1 MSKNTKTSKTAK
13 AVGALLLAGAL
24 TAGVCCMGYASRGDN
39 GKWFRNGNLS
49 TWHWSDNKMPDS
61 AVDLIAGNMLMGDN
75 EINGLSLQAYAL
87 SAEEYAEN
95 GVSEEAE
102 TAVKIKVRFSPE
114 NTTDKRLRAS
124 LSFKNAQ
131 STWASGKTV
140 TDYVTAS
147 VNQQEIL
154 LTCSE
159 AFGEK
164 IELRIDTNHENVYAT
179 VAVDYIA
186 RPTEVAFNV
195 VSLTQTGMN
204 NGKPIY
210 NFDDY
215 DPIITFNK
223 YKYVFDP
230 FIHEFGVGTL
240 RPSIRVTKAE
250 LTFKEQLLRDCG
262 LYGPC
267 HVGYVSPGGI
277 TDVHINGTPYES
289 FYLFIADQEM
299 VMKMLHSQVNAEAVL
314 EGLTRANGGAYP
326 YIDCKA
332 TCEVYYGDKV
342 ILSKVVTKENLAAD
356 FTPLFVPADSITP
369 DDDHIIL

>member
-1 MSKNTKTSKTAK
+1 MKGEKGGIKRFFS
-13 AVGALLLAGAL
+13 GLLALVVLGGATL
-24 TAGVCCMGYASRGDN
+24 GGLELWGAGKQKPSN
-39 GKWFRNGNLS
+39 WFKQEVAEEGE
-49 TWHWSDNKMPDS
+49 
-61 AVDLIAGNMLMGDN
+61 ADLIAGNVVMGDN
-75 EINGLSLQAYAL
+75 EQNGIALTAYAL

-102 TAVKIKVRFSPE
+102 TAVKIKVNFTPA

-204 NGKPIY
+204 GSKPVY
-210 NFDDY
+210 NFNNFDSK
-215 DPIITFNK
+215 ITFNG
-223 YKYVFDP
+223 YKYVFSP
-230 FIHEFGVGTL
+230 YIREFGVGTL

-262 LYGPC
+262 LNGLC

-277 TDVHINGTPYES
+277 TDVHINGSPYES

-299 VMKMLHSQVNAEAVL
+299 VMKMLHYQGNAETVL
-314 EGLTRANGGAYP
+314 EGLTRANGGSYP

-342 ILSKVVTKENLAAD
+342 ILSKVVTKENIAAD

>member
-1 MSKNTKTSKTAK
+1 MKGEKGGIKRFFS
-13 AVGALLLAGAL
+13 GLLALVVLGGATL
-24 TAGVCCMGYASRGDN
+24 GGLELWGAGKQKPSN
-39 GKWFRNGNLS
+39 WFKQEVAEEGE
-49 TWHWSDNKMPDS
+49 
-61 AVDLIAGNMLMGDN
+61 ADLIAGNVVMGDN
-75 EINGLSLQAYAL
+75 EQNGIALTAYAL

-102 TAVKIKVRFSPE
+102 TAVKIKVNFTPA

-186 RPTEVAFNV
+186 RPTEVV
-195 VSLTQTGMN
+195 LDIGSLIQTGMN

-215 DPIITFNK
+215 DPIITFNE

-240 RPSIRVTKAE
+240 RPSIRATKAE

-277 TDVHINGTPYES
+277 TDVYINGRDDVS
-289 FYLFIADQEM
+289 LYLFTADQEM
-299 VMKMLHSQVNAEAVL
+299 VMKMLHSQVNAETVL

-326 YIDCKA
+326 YIDCK
-332 TCEVYYGDKV
+332 
-342 ILSKVVTKENLAAD
+342 
-356 FTPLFVPADSITP
+356 SI
-369 DDDHIIL
+369 